1 MRGSEPST
9 IPGEMNEA
17 ILGFLHAVRNPL
29 AVIRSTAQVAQ
40 RLVASPDPVT
50 AYLDSIVV
58 QVDRVELALQ
68 GLMRLVRLDASPP
81 GEVSVLDAVG
91 QAVGRL
97 REQAAVRGVALGISP
112 GPDRRA
118 HIGLEQLELALS
130 ELLDNAIRVAPPG
143 SRVGVSWSA
152 GGPGQVLLHVDDEGD
167 GVAPEHET
175 SVLRPF
181 FTTDRARLGLGL
193 ALVER
198 VCRLVGGELRWQN
211 RSAGGC
217 RFTMVL
223 PEFGE

>member
-1 MRGSEPST
+1 MRVSEPST

-17 ILGFLHAVRNPL
+17 MLGFLHAVRNPL

-40 RLVASPDPVT
+40 RLTAGSSPVT
-50 AYLDSIVV
+50 GYLDSIVV

-68 GLMRLVRLDASPP
+68 GLMRLARLEASPP
-81 GEVSVLDAVG
+81 GEVSVVDAVG

-97 REQAAVRGVALGISP
+97 REQAAARGVALGLCP

-130 ELLDNAIRVAPPG
+130 ELLDNAIRFSPPG
-143 SRVGVSWSA
+143 SRVSVSWSA
-152 GGPGQVLLHVDDEGD
+152 EGPGAILLHVDDDGD
-167 GVAPEHET
+167 GVAPEHVE

-181 FTTDRARLGLGL
+181 FTTDRTRLGLGL

-198 VCRLVGGELRWQN
+198 VCRLAGGELRWQN

-217 RFTMVL
+217 RLTMVL
-223 PEFGE
+223 PASGE